1 MFLGTIDCVVRDLHL
16 LPLGVSAERHS
27 GVTLY
32 QQLYDSLRS
41 AVLDGRLEP
50 GTRLPSTRAA
60 ALELGVARN
69 TVIAVF
75 EQLVAEGFLRSRVGD
90 GTCVADFEPELLSR
104 PVRKGPNSLRARREG
119 VSRGTVSPLSVRGR
133 AIVGVS
139 RGAPGPVDGAFQ
151 PGLPDIAAFPH
162 RTWARI
168 LARHA
173 RTPEHA
179 RLGYGDA
186 AGDPRLRTA
195 IAAYVTAT
203 RGVRCSPERV
213 VPVAGAQAALDLCV
227 RLLLDPGDSAWIEEP
242 GYGGAR
248 AALLGAGAR
257 IEPIPVDAEGLDVA
271 QGEARCPGA
280 RLVYITPSCQF
291 PLGATLSLERRLR
304 LLDWAER
311 AGAFVIEDDYDSEYR
326 YRGRPITALQGIDAN
341 GRVAY
346 IGTFSKTMFPAL
358 RVGYVIAPE
367 SLAAAF
373 AHAVRNTG
381 QSVPQPVQGALA
393 EFIDAGHYGR
403 HVRRMWTLYARR
415 RARGTRFGAII
426 RLLDEPRR
434 TCRSALG
441 LRGSFRGGTR
451 AGSAETRPGHGAPVI
466 HLRAVRTRTKQ
477 ALLACGR
484 CRRVRRWRAIHRPDP
499 GEACS
504 VRHASLVAT
513 AGQLGEVV
521 ARLMAGDDAIGVNPA
536 AGHRVMAILR
546 MISGLAGTPVEHEG
560 ILKPDPAAAGRHHC

>member
-1 MFLGTIDCVVRDLHL
+1 MHRGTKERSNSDCFTEPLNRVARDPHL
-16 LPLGVSAERHS
+16 LPLGVDADRRS
-27 GVTLY
+27 GVPLY
-32 QQLYDSLRS
+32 RQIHDGLRS
-41 AVLDGRLEP
+41 AILDGRLEP

-75 EQLVAEGFLRSRVGD
+75 EQLVAEGFLRSGVGD
-90 GTCVADFEPELLSR
+90 GTWVADFAPELLSR
-104 PVRKGPNSLRARREG
+104 PARKGPKSPDGPKRPGARREG
-119 VSRGTVSPLSVRGR
+119 VSGGTDSPLSVRGR
-133 AIVGVS
+133 AIVGVG

-173 RTPEHA
+173 RNPEHA

-195 IAAYVTAT
+195 IAAYVTAA

-227 RLLLDPGDSAWIEEP
+227 RLLLDPGDPAWIEEP
-242 GYGGAR
+242 GYAGAR

-257 IEPIPVDAEGLDVA
+257 IEPVPVDAEGLDVA
-271 QGEARCPGA
+271 AGEARCPGA
-280 RLVYITPSCQF
+280 RLAYITPSCQF
-291 PLGATLSLERRLR
+291 PLGATLSLECRLR

-326 YRGRPITALQGIDAN
+326 YRGRPITALQGLDDS

-346 IGTFSKTMFPAL
+346 VGTFSKTMFPAL

-367 SLAAAF
+367 GLAAAF
-373 AHAVRNTG
+373 ARAVRNTG
-381 QSVPQPVQGALA
+381 QSVPQPVQAALA

-403 HVRRMWTLYARR
+403 HVRRMRTLYARR
-415 RARGTRFGAII
+415 RAR
-426 RLLDEPRR
+426 LL
-434 TCRSALG
+434 ALVREHLSDVMELVPCEAGMQVAGWLADG
-441 LRGSFRGGTR
+441 LDD
-451 AGSAETRPGHGAPVI
+451 
-466 HLRAVRTRTKQ
+466 RAV
-477 ALLACGR
+477 
-484 CRRVRRWRAIHRPDP
+484 
-499 GEACS
+499 
-504 VRHASLVAT
+504 
-513 AGQLGEVV
+513 
-521 ARLMAGDDAIGVNPA
+521 
-536 AGHRVMAILR
+536 
-546 MISGLAGTPVEHEG
+546 
-560 ILKPDPAAAGRHHC
+560 AAAGARAGLALAPLSGYWMGPGGRAGLHLGYAGASEEALAQAVPELARVIGLR